1 MPCEPGL
8 LESYAK
14 NIAALVESFTEKDT
28 VGKRSLVQLLTSDAP
43 AFCAAGIRVLANA
56 KVSEGARFLMF
67 LLSKGKLLT
76 AGLLDEGT
84 CSLKDALAAAKAI
97 DEMGSRLQP
106 ALEMAL
112 SRALQSHATQES
124 TMQVMRILELLG
136 AIPAQNSWPSFQSE
150 LMVHP
155 DKAVRSKA
163 ALLIGRGLRNRA
175 WINRRM
181 MDKDARVQANAVE
194 ALWTM
199 DAAEARPVFT
209 AALKSQ
215 NNRMVANAAL
225 GLYRLSD
232 LKAVAALLDLAR
244 HSDPLFRASGLWA
257 IAETQDPRFIPFLM
271 EQFKTSQGK
280 LKLAVTRALSRIRRR
295 ERASAEKGTMQ
306 IRVSTASVKA
316 DAGRH
321 LEFALSR
328 SDGEEITGMKPTEF
342 VLWEGAT
349 LIENYEVKLPNN
361 PAALVIGIVGPRL
374 LSESDPYRNAILDS
388 LKRCLALKRPDDW
401 WRIDRYAIEAVAT
414 DPDAPVEKSSLPYD
428 DALITQEL
436 KARKGFM
443 ADVVQLEKAISL
455 PVPRERVTPD
465 VLKAIRRQIDAMDKS
480 SGKRHLFVLVHESA
494 VDALDDPE
502 NLKPLRQLIATE
514 GITLRGICPAFAEK
528 CESFRDLCLCTPGG
542 SFHSGS
548 VDQLADEFEQ
558 TYRHLL
564 NRYEIDYSL
573 PAKAEPAQV
582 ILQVCSECGVG
593 RTEFA
598 LASQKQK

>member
-8 LESYAK
+8 LESYTK
-14 NIAALVESFTEKDT
+14 DISVLVESFNEKDT
-28 VGKRSLVQLLTSDAP
+28 VGKQSLVQLLTSDAP

-56 KVSEGARFLMF
+56 KISAGTRFLIF
-67 LLSKGKLLT
+67 LLTKAKLLT

-84 CSLKDALAAAKAI
+84 CSLKDAVAAAKAI

-112 SRALQSHATQES
+112 SRALRSPATEES
-124 TMQVMRILELLG
+124 TTHVMRILDLLG
-136 AIPAQNSWPSFQSE
+136 AIPSQNSWPSFQCE

-181 MDKDARVQANAVE
+181 LDKDARVQANAVE
-194 ALWTM
+194 ALWAM

-209 AALKSQ
+209 AALRSP
-215 NNRMVANAAL
+215 NNRVVANAAL

-232 LKAVAALLDLAR
+232 LKAVPALLDLAR
-244 HSDPLFRASGLWA
+244 HSDPLFRTSGLWA
-257 IAETQDPRFIPFLM
+257 IAETEDPRFIPFLM

-280 LKLAVTRALSRIRRR
+280 MKLAVTRALSRIRRR
-295 ERASAEKGTMQ
+295 EKTSAEKGALQ
-306 IRVSTASVKA
+306 IRVSRANVKA

-361 PAALVIGIVGPRL
+361 PAALVIGIVGPRFV
-374 LSESDPYRNAILDS
+374 SDSDPYCKAILES
-388 LKRCLALKRPDDW
+388 LTRCLSLKRPDDW
-401 WRIDRYAIEAVAT
+401 WRFDRYAIEAVAT
-414 DPDAPVEKSSLPYD
+414 DPDAPVEKSTLPYD
-428 DALITQEL
+428 DVLVTQEL

-443 ADVVQLEKAISL
+443 ADVGQLEKAIAL
-455 PVPRERVTPD
+455 PVPRERATED
-465 VLKAIRRQIDAMDKS
+465 ALKAMRRQIDAMDKS
-480 SGKRHLFVLVHESA
+480 SGKRHLFVFVHVSA
-494 VDALDDPE
+494 LEALDDPE

-514 GITLRGICPAFAEK
+514 GISLRGICPAFAEK
-528 CESFRDLCLCTPGG
+528 CEGFRDLCLSTPDG

-582 ILQVCSECGVG
+582 ILQVCSEYGAG
-593 RTEFA
+593 RTEFE
-598 LASQKQK
+598 LASRK